1 MDTELLDK
9 FILAVCLSD
18 ILLGRIKEQLSD
30 HLGVSPDDIT
40 WENVLKAKEVY
51 TRLSNV
57 LKFVEGDE
65 TCVIE
70 VTESAGNDKVYVE
83 VNGEDATDAERPFV
97 EGVAAD
103 VYADFEWV
111 VYNETEWECP
121 ACLHLNTEAGETV
134 FPFCAVC
141 GTEKEG

>member
-1 MDTELLDK
+1 MKSVTIEYSVNMASLFEGTGWEDVNEEVSGDNYRLLLDRA
-9 FILAVCLSD
+9 LQNYHS
-18 ILLGRIKEQLSD
+18 GY
-30 HLGVSPDDIT
+30 SP
-40 WENVLKAKEVY
+40 
-51 TRLSNV
+51 
-57 LKFVEGDE
+57 
-65 TCVIE
+65 CVIE